1 MQYVEEANDV
11 VLSSSQSNKMMTYS
25 FVCHRSPMHPPM
37 HPIDA
42 SGERSPDSSL
52 SGGGETAL
60 PPLLF
65 FFPGNGSFLQTKSGT

>member
-1 MQYVEEANDV
+1 
-11 VLSSSQSNKMMTYS
+11 
-25 FVCHRSPMHPPM
+25 MHPPM

-65 FFPGNGSFLQTKSGT
+65 FFQVNCIAMEHESRRPRVRVKGGYGYSPVTGENE